1 METIKNYLETMF
13 QNLPNTPEVRK
24 AKIELGQMME
34 DKYTELLQEGKSEN
48 EAVGTIISEFGN
60 LEELAESLG
69 IKEIVKEE
77 KETPRRIVTLDE
89 TKEFIKDKIQ
99 HAYFIAF
106 GVLLC
111 ILSPCGCILFD
122 YYAPALEVVIGCT
135 LLFVLVAVGVGM
147 FVFSGLSMGKWGF
160 MDNELCSVEMKTAE
174 YIRIEQ
180 ERFRMAKIG
189 RITIGVILCIISV
202 IPVMVINEIE
212 AIAEVW
218 EGISVVFMFVAV
230 AIAVFLFVSAGI
242 QNGSYEKLLSLSQFQ
257 SMNTFYP
264 RQQKRI
270 THYKNKTVESIM
282 SVYWP
287 TITCIYLCWSFL
299 SYDWHITWI
308 IWVIASVIE
317 MYIKAVFKE

>member
-13 QNLPNTPEVRK
+13 QNLPNTSEVRK
-24 AKIELGQMME
+24 AKLELGQMME
-34 DKYTELLQEGKSEN
+34 DKYTELIQEGKSEN
-48 EAVGTIISEFGN
+48 EAIGIVISEFGN

-69 IKEIVKEE
+69 IKEVVKEE

-89 TKEFIKDKIQ
+89 TKEFIKDKIR

-122 YYAPALEVVIGCT
+122 YYAPDLEVVLGCT

-147 FVFSGLSMGKWGF
+147 FVFSGLSMGKWRF

-174 YIRIEQ
+174 YIRYEQ
-180 ERFRMAKIG
+180 ERFRMTKIG

-202 IPVMVINEIE
+202 IPAMVISEIE
-212 AIAEVW
+212 RIAAVW
-218 EGISVVFMFVAV
+218 EGISVIFMFVTV
-230 AIAVFLFVSAGI
+230 AIAVFLFVSVGI
-242 QNGSYEKLLSLSQFQ
+242 QNGAYEKLLNLSQFQ
-257 SMNTFYP
+257 SMNAFYP
-264 RQQKRI
+264 RQQKEI
-270 THYKNKTVESIM
+270 THYKNKTVETIM

-287 TITCIYLCWSFL
+287 TITCIYLSWSFL

-308 IWVIASVIE
+308 IWVIAAVIE

>member
-48 EAVGTIISEFGN
+48 EAIGIVISEFGN

-69 IKEIVKEE
+69 IKEVVKEE
-77 KETPRRIVTLDE
+77 KEISRRIVTMDE
-89 TKEFIKDKIQ
+89 AKGFIKDKIR

-122 YYAPALEVVIGCT
+122 YYAPALENVLGCT
-135 LLFVLVAVGVGM
+135 LLFIFVAIGVGM

-174 YIRIEQ
+174 YIKTEQ
-180 ERFRMAKIG
+180 ERFRMAKIV

-202 IPVMVINEIE
+202 VPVMAISEIDR
-212 AIAEVW
+212 IAVEW
-218 EGISVVFMFVAV
+218 EGISLVLMFAAV

-242 QNGSYEKLLSLSQFQ
+242 QDGAYEKLLGLSHLQ
-257 SMNTFYP
+257 SMNAFYP
-264 RQQKRI
+264 KQEKR
-270 THYKNKTVESIM
+270 
-282 SVYWP
+282 
-287 TITCIYLCWSFL
+287 L
-299 SYDWHITWI
+299 HI
-308 IWVIASVIE
+308 
-317 MYIKAVFKE
+317 IKIKP